1 MLYKFDHSLFYLS
14 LRHRLLHVAANNF
27 VLQQRPTVLGPK
39 SGRHISSA
47 DSFRFVF
54 LTEGSSHSGWQMV
67 TALTPGWV
75 WGRVKSHTW
84 LRAFGWTDK
93 KMEEATSNYEEERE
107 RDCRPVWPDLA
118 MFRHFGKTLKYF
130 ESLRT
135 IWHTFEQVLLQIWST
150 LGKFS
155 LLQMA
160 KYWKII

>member
-1 MLYKFDHSLFYLS
+1 MFYLS

-118 MFRHFGKTLKYF
+118 IFRHCGKTLKYF
-130 ESLRT
+130 GNILKVY
-135 IWHTFEQVLLQIWST
+135 VLFGIL
-150 LGKFS
+150 LNRYFYKFGRHW
-155 LLQMA
+155 A
-160 KYWKII
+160 NFHCCKWRNIEK